1 MTSRPGCQC
10 WRAAILLVYTREEK
24 DQDFVVLD
32 GILGALVSSPQRGSL
47 EILFLLHSLTPT
59 ARPACRDTVLLRYVV
74 VILENDHR
82 GFSSHRAW
90 QCTTLSRAWQRT
102 VCDAVPDTPHYSIL
116 ADVPYLI
123 KGLYGEPAYD
133 GTVKY
138 IAFLRE
144 PAARTVSSW
153 QFKYDCKFVLVHG
166 TAKCPLLLLS

>member
-10 WRAAILLVYTREEK
+10 RRAAVLLVYTREEK

-32 GILGALVSSPQRGSL
+32 GILGALASSPLRGSL

-90 QCTTLSRAWQRT
+90 QCTTLSTRF
-102 VCDAVPDTPHYSIL
+102 VCLRCCSRHTSLLDSRRCALPH
-116 ADVPYLI
+116 
-123 KGLYGEPAYD
+123 KGLVRRTSVRRDCQVYRLSSGAGGAD
-133 GTVKY
+133 
-138 IAFLRE
+138 RE
-144 PAARTVSSW
+144 LMAV
-153 QFKYDCKFVLVHG
+153 QV
-166 TAKCPLLLLS
+166 